1 MHRDPAGAGTLNTL
15 LQEILA
21 PARDNIPERQHGA
34 RVFRPGDKVIQIRNN
49 YPRGN
54 VASRGIPSGTPRMR
68 EKWGRVARRR
78 RCLLGMW
85 TLLANFLRFDHLLGV
100 SSLSGAALA
109 S

>member
-54 VASRGIPSGTPRMR
+54 
-68 EKWGRVARRR
+68 
-78 RCLLGMW
+78 
-85 TLLANFLRFDHLLGV
+85 
-100 SSLSGAALA
+100 LA
-109 S
+109 SGPRYRPRRDLGRMPG